1 MNPETKNKKAM
12 QKEIKKIKEK
22 IWFDLAIQCHLLKM
36 NYRNLCQLQIYD
48 DDVDPGFIHILDSL
62 IEYEI
67 KYLIVD
73 DLVERKTRYILY
85 NNTFNIHLLDTTYGF
100 LFAQQLG
107 DFYFYASSL
116 PMRKGNIRVV
126 LLVSK
131 NGKNGKDG
139 KDNYGEVEV
148 YAQMCNK
155 VKVIKYMSFFIEKKN
170 ELALMLGPGFDVDIV
185 IS

>member
-1 MNPETKNKKAM
+1 MKPETK
-12 QKEIKKIKEK
+12 KEIKEIKEIKEK
-22 IWFDLAIQCHLLKM
+22 IWFDLAIQCHLLQK

-48 DDVDPGFIHILDSL
+48 DIVDPDFITILDSL
-62 IEYEI
+62 IEYGI

-107 DFYFYASSL
+107 DFYFYASSS
-116 PMRKGNIRVV
+116 PMKKGNIRVV

-131 NGKNGKDG
+131 DG
-139 KDNYGEVEV
+139 YGEVEV

-155 VKVIKYMSFFIEKKN
+155 SKVIKYMSFFVEKKN
-170 ELALMLGPGFDVDIV
+170 ELVSVLGDGFKVKLILE
-185 IS
+185 

>member
-1 MNPETKNKKAM
+1 MKPEIKNKKEL
-12 QKEIKKIKEK
+12 KEIKEK
-22 IWFDLAIQCHLLKM
+22 IWFDLAIQCHLLQN

-48 DDVDPGFIHILDSL
+48 DILDPSFITILDSF
-62 IEYEI
+62 IEYGI
-67 KYLIVD
+67 KYLIVND
-73 DLVERKTRYILY
+73 KVERKTRYILY
-85 NNTFNIHLLDTTYGF
+85 NDTFNIHLLDTTYGF
-100 LFAQQLG
+100 LYAQQLG

-131 NGKNGKDG
+131 DE
-139 KDNYGEVEV
+139 YTVEV

-155 VKVIKYMSFFIEKKN
+155 AKVIKYMSFFIEKKN
-170 ELALMLGPGFDVDIV
+170 ELALVLGSGFDVDIV

>member
-1 MNPETKNKKAM
+1 MKPETKNKKAM
-12 QKEIKKIKEK
+12 QKEIKEK

-48 DDVDPGFIHILDSL
+48 DDVDPSVIHILDSL
-62 IEYEI
+62 IEYGI
-67 KYLIVD
+67 KYLIVN
-73 DLVERKTRYILY
+73 DLVEERKTRYILY

-107 DFYFYASSL
+107 DFYCYASSS
-116 PMRKGNIRVV
+116 PMKKGNIRVI

-131 NGKNGKDG
+131 DG
-139 KDNYGEVEV
+139 YTSEV

-155 VKVIKYMSFFIEKKN
+155 VKVIKYMSFFVEKKN
-170 ELALMLGPGFDVDIV
+170 ELVSVLGDGFKVKLILE
-185 IS
+185 

>member
-1 MNPETKNKKAM
+1 MKPETKNKKAM
-12 QKEIKKIKEK
+12 QKEIKEK

-48 DDVDPGFIHILDSL
+48 DDVDPSVIHILDSL
-62 IEYEI
+62 IEYGI
-67 KYLIVD
+67 KYLIVN
-73 DLVERKTRYILY
+73 DLVEERKTRYILY

-107 DFYFYASSL
+107 DFYFYASSS
-116 PMRKGNIRVV
+116 PMKKGNIRVV

-131 NGKNGKDG
+131 DG
-139 KDNYGEVEV
+139 YGEVEV

-155 VKVIKYMSFFIEKKN
+155 SKVIKYMSFFVKKKN
-170 ELALMLGPGFDVDIV
+170 ELVSVLGDGFKVKLILE
-185 IS
+185 

>member
-1 MNPETKNKKAM
+1 MKPETKNKKAM
-12 QKEIKKIKEK
+12 QKEIKEK

-48 DDVDPGFIHILDSL
+48 DDVDPSVIHILDSL
-62 IEYEI
+62 IEYGI
-67 KYLIVD
+67 KYLIVN
-73 DLVERKTRYILY
+73 DLVEERKTRYILY

-107 DFYFYASSL
+107 DFYFYASSS
-116 PMRKGNIRVV
+116 PMKKGNIRVI

-131 NGKNGKDG
+131 DG
-139 KDNYGEVEV
+139 YTSEV

-155 VKVIKYMSFFIEKKN
+155 MTVIKHMSFFIEKKN
-170 ELALMLGPGFDVDIV
+170 ELVLMLGPGFKVDIV

>member
-1 MNPETKNKKAM
+1 MKPETKNKKEL
-12 QKEIKKIKEK
+12 KEIKEK

-48 DDVDPGFIHILDSL
+48 DDVDPSVIHILDSL
-62 IEYEI
+62 IEYGI

-73 DLVERKTRYILY
+73 DLVEERKTRYILY

-107 DFYFYASSL
+107 DFYFYASSS

-131 NGKNGKDG
+131 DG
-139 KDNYGEVEV
+139 FDDVEV

-155 VKVIKYMSFFIEKKN
+155 VKVIKYMPFFIEKKN
-170 ELALMLGPGFDVDIV
+170 ELVAVLGPGFKVDIV